1 MEMFV
6 LNYANVFMFFMFMFM
21 FNVFMLMFLP
31 QILSSSQFGLMA
43 QNLLDKSI
51 SHTQVVFP

>member
-6 LNYANVFMFFMFMFM
+6 LNYANVFMFFMFM

-43 QNLLDKSI
+43 QNLLDKSV

>member
-21 FNVFMLMFLP
+21 LNVFMLMFLP

-43 QNLLDKSI
+43 QNLLDKSV